1 MMQFRYIRHIDISK
15 LFGTQSMQHASAFPL
30 RTRPVWPLTV
40 VGAAGLTPRTR
51 RVSLIG
57 EGLETFS
64 YRPGQ
69 DLVLGL
75 PTPGGLARRHYTIRR
90 LDRQELRLD
99 IDFVMH
105 GASPATQWAES
116 VKVGDAVLA
125 EGPRGRTVVHQR
137 ADWHL
142 FTGDETALPAI
153 AAMIETLPAGARAF
167 AIVEVAGPEEEIII
181 DTAARLDV
189 TWLHRNGPP
198 LAASAGLIGA
208 LADFT
213 PPVGHGHACVIGE
226 TATVRAQRQG
236 LIARGFPKERIAAE
250 GYWRPGR
257 VGGHDHVFDG
267 EGPGAMMDLRRL
279 ARHAVR
285 GRARMG

>member
-1 MMQFRYIRHIDISK
+1 MMQVRYIRHIDISK
-15 LFGTQSMQHASAFPL
+15 LFGTHSMQQAVFPL
-30 RTRPVWPLTV
+30 RTRPVWPLTI
-40 VGAAGLTPRTR
+40 VGAETITPRTR

-57 EGLETFS
+57 EGLEAFT

-69 DLVLGL
+69 DLVLSL
-75 PTPGGLARRHYTIRR
+75 PTAGGVARRHYTIRQ
-90 LDRQELRLD
+90 LDRAEARLD

-105 GASPATQWAES
+105 GASPATRWAES

-125 EGPRGRTVVHQR
+125 EGPRGRTVVNGR

-142 FTGDETALPAI
+142 FTGDETAMPAI
-153 AAMIETLPAGARAF
+153 AAMIESLPAGARAF
-167 AIVEVAGPEEEIII
+167 AFVEVAGREEEIAIE
-181 DTAARLDV
+181 TAARLDL

-198 LAASAGLIGA
+198 LAASPGLIEAFCGFA
-208 LADFT
+208 
-213 PPVGHGHACVIGE
+213 PPSGDGCAYVIGE

-267 EGPGAMMDLRRL
+267 ERPDDPRDFRRL

-285 GRARMG
+285 GWARAG

>member
-1 MMQFRYIRHIDISK
+1 MQ
-15 LFGTQSMQHASAFPL
+15 QSYALPPRA
-30 RTRPVWPLTV
+30 RPVWPLTV
-40 VGAAGLTPRTR
+40 VGAEPLTPRTR

-69 DLVLGL
+69 DLVLSL
-75 PTPGGLARRHYTIRR
+75 PTPDGFASRHYTIRR
-90 LDRQELRLD
+90 MDRQEARLD

-105 GASPATQWAES
+105 GASPATRWAER

-125 EGPRGRTVVHQR
+125 EGPRGRTVTNGR

-153 AAMIETLPAGARAF
+153 AAMVETLPAGARGFAF
-167 AIVEVAGPEEEIII
+167 IEVAGPEEEIIFE
-181 DTAARLDV
+181 TAARLEL

-198 LAASAGLIGA
+198 VAGSAGLIAA
-208 LADFT
+208 LFAFA
-213 PPVGHGHACVIGE
+213 PPAGDGHAYVIGE
-226 TATVRAQRQG
+226 TATVRSQRQG

-257 VGGHDHVFDG
+257 VGGHDHIVEGEWPDG
-267 EGPGAMMDLRRL
+267 VRDFGRVG
-279 ARHAVR
+279 RHALRGWAR
-285 GRARMG
+285 GR